1 MFFAHSKY
9 CFAAWF
15 FGKLAWEIIHHDNHM
30 GFGIA
35 IWNNTENHDLFE
47 KIKSI
52 MDLIEI
58 VLTKKEKNYTIDP
71 R

>member
-1 MFFAHSKY
+1 
-9 CFAAWF
+9 
-15 FGKLAWEIIHHDNHM
+15 M

-35 IWNNTENHDLFE
+35 IWNNTENHDFFE